1 MAYPVL
7 VEQMYFV
14 MRRQGINA
22 SKDKIFRDMIAA
34 NMIDENG
41 QPTQTAMDNGWID
54 QQGSKV
60 TEQASLAAF
69 KQANPMYAPFAD
81 SHFTRTAKGWGID
94 GYVFHTLVNEAL
106 NSPMATDE
114 VKEMAHIVLKEA
126 KKMER
131 Q

>member
-1 MAYPVL
+1 M
-7 VEQMYFV
+7 
-14 MRRQGINA
+14 INEDGLSSVSWTDVFCYA
-22 SKDKIFRDMIAA
+22 
-34 NMIDENG
+34 
-41 QPTQTAMDNGWID
+41 
-54 QQGSKV
+54 
-60 TEQASLAAF
+60 QASLAAF

-81 SHFTRTAKGWGID
+81 SHFTKTAKGWGID